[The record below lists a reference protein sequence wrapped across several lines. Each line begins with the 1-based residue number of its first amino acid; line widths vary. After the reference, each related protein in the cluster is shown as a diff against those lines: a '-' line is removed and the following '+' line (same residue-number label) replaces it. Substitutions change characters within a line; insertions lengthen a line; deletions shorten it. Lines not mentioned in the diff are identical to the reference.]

1 MKLIRANINDCE
13 KIWKMQKEAF
23 ADLLE
28 KYQDYETSPANEPV
42 EKIKAKLLDNFTYF
56 YFIYDDDALVGAVR
70 VVHRNDG
77 SRKRIAPIF
86 IMKEFRG
93 KGLAQKTFEEIEKIH
108 GSDNWSLDTILQ
120 ETGNCYLYEKLG
132 YKKTGVKEKNQRPHG
147 YRLLR
152 KKLVLRLRFK
162 QPKNTRSLSLVEMT
176 FATKDLSPLTV
187 NNKIQP
193 SLH

>member
-28 KYQDYETSPANEPV
+28 KYQDYKPSPANEPV
-42 EKIKAKLLDNFTYF
+42 EKIKAKLLDSFTYF

-70 VVHRNDG
+70 VVHRNDS

-132 YKKTGVKEKNQRPHG
+132 YKKTGVTEKINDRMDIVYYEKN
-147 YRLLR
+147 
-152 KKLVLRLRFK
+152 
-162 QPKNTRSLSLVEMT
+162 
-176 FATKDLSPLTV
+176 
-187 NNKIQP
+187 
-193 SLH
+193 

>member
-1 MKLIRANINDCE
+1 MKLIRANINDCG

-56 YFIYDDDALVGAVR
+56 YFIYDEDALVGAVR
-70 VVHRNDG
+70 VVHRNDS

-132 YKKTGVKEKNQRPHG
+132 YKKTGVTEKINDRMDIVYYEKN
-147 YRLLR
+147 
-152 KKLVLRLRFK
+152 
-162 QPKNTRSLSLVEMT
+162 
-176 FATKDLSPLTV
+176 
-187 NNKIQP
+187 
-193 SLH
+193 

>member
-13 KIWKMQKEAF
+13 KLWKMQKEAF

-28 KYQDYETSPANEPV
+28 KYQDYQTSPANEPI
-42 EKIKAKLLDNFTYF
+42 EKIKAKLLDEFTFF
-56 YFIYDDDALVGAVR
+56 YFIYDNDDLVGAVR

-77 SRKRIAPIF
+77 SRKRVSPIF

-132 YKKTGVKEKNQRPHG
+132 YKKTSVVGKINHRMDIVYYEKN
-147 YRLLR
+147 
-152 KKLVLRLRFK
+152 
-162 QPKNTRSLSLVEMT
+162 
-176 FATKDLSPLTV
+176 
-187 NNKIQP
+187 
-193 SLH
+193 

>member
-108 GSDNWSLDTILQ
+108 GRDNWSLDTILQ

-132 YKKTGVKEKNQRPHG
+132 YKKTGVIEKINDRMDIVYYEKN
-147 YRLLR
+147 
-152 KKLVLRLRFK
+152 
-162 QPKNTRSLSLVEMT
+162 
-176 FATKDLSPLTV
+176 
-187 NNKIQP
+187 
-193 SLH
+193 

>member
-1 MKLIRANINDCE
+1 M
-13 KIWKMQKEAF
+13 
-23 ADLLE
+23 
-28 KYQDYETSPANEPV
+28 
-42 EKIKAKLLDNFTYF
+42 
-56 YFIYDDDALVGAVR
+56 R

-132 YKKTGVKEKNQRPHG
+132 YKKTGVTEKINDRMDIVYYEKN
-147 YRLLR
+147 
-152 KKLVLRLRFK
+152 
-162 QPKNTRSLSLVEMT
+162 
-176 FATKDLSPLTV
+176 
-187 NNKIQP
+187 
-193 SLH
+193 

>member
-1 MKLIRANINDCE
+1 MKLIRANINDHE

-108 GSDNWSLDTILQ
+108 GSDNWCLDTILQ

-132 YKKTGVKEKNQRPHG
+132 YKKTGVTEKINDRMDIVYYEKN
-147 YRLLR
+147 
-152 KKLVLRLRFK
+152 
-162 QPKNTRSLSLVEMT
+162 
-176 FATKDLSPLTV
+176 
-187 NNKIQP
+187 
-193 SLH
+193 

>member
-13 KIWKMQKEAF
+13 KIWEMQKEAF

-28 KYQDYETSPANEPV
+28 KYQDYQTSPANEPV
-42 EKIKAKLLDNFTYF
+42 EKIKAKLLDSFTYF

-132 YKKTGVKEKNQRPHG
+132 YKKNGVTEKINDRMDIVYYEKN
-147 YRLLR
+147 
-152 KKLVLRLRFK
+152 
-162 QPKNTRSLSLVEMT
+162 
-176 FATKDLSPLTV
+176 
-187 NNKIQP
+187 
-193 SLH
+193 